1 MLRVIRRRDTG
12 ARMTRID
19 ARVWATA
26 ALAAVACGGGK
37 RETPD
42 AAKVDAP
49 GGGVLHVSPS
59 GNNAADGFTSPVATL
74 GKALQLATRTREPV
88 DIELAAGTYTLGSP
102 DILPYV
108 VPSNVQTI
116 AGPAGG
122 GAILVGQA
130 NGMPPVSAVIL
141 TAGAVRDLELRNFA
155 TAIEVRGV
163 VELSNLR
170 VVDSGTAVETNFNE
184 PAGTRKVHIEHL
196 DVTNST
202 PSRCAV
208 ALALTGTSEVSPSEV
223 SITGLTTH
231 DVGGAVFASTT
242 LAAGHATVDI
252 DGAEIV
258 NTISSMPCNAAV
270 FELRGVALALR
281 NSTVAGGTFGFNFYD
296 NGQLTIEHST
306 IRSTSIGLLAFGGV
320 VHITDTVFT
329 ANGTTFLVQ
338 GGDWTMTG
346 VNATGNQSPGT
357 LESQG
362 SDPPLTVTMRGSTLA
377 NNKGDGLQLRGHVT
391 ADFGTTA
398 SPGNNIIRGNTGV
411 GLSVLNDTVW
421 PQITAAGNTWN
432 ANLQGAD
439 ADGKYIVPAT
449 IAGPIATTAGNNF
462 ALPAQA
468 NLVR

>member
-1 MLRVIRRRDTG
+1 
-12 ARMTRID
+12 
-19 ARVWATA
+19 
-26 ALAAVACGGGK
+26 
-37 RETPD
+37 
-42 AAKVDAP
+42 
-49 GGGVLHVSPS
+49 
-59 GNNAADGFTSPVATL
+59 
-74 GKALQLATRTREPV
+74 
-88 DIELAAGTYTLGSP
+88 
-102 DILPYV
+102 
-108 VPSNVQTI
+108 
-116 AGPAGG
+116 
-122 GAILVGQA
+122 VGQA
-130 NGMPPVSAVIL
+130 NAMPPVSAVIL
-141 TAGAVRDLELRNFA
+141 TAGAVRDLELRDFA
-155 TAIEVRGV
+155 TAIEVRGA
-163 VELSNLR
+163 VELSNLH
-170 VVDSGTAVETNFNE
+170 VVNSGTAVETNFNE

-202 PSRCAV
+202 PARCVV
-208 ALALTGTSEVSPSEV
+208 ALALEAPAEV

-231 DVGGAVFASTT
+231 DVGGAVFAPSM
-242 LAAGHATVDI
+242 LAAGHATVNI

-258 NTISSMPCNAAV
+258 NTNSGMPCNAGV

-281 NSTVAGGTFGFNFYD
+281 NSTVAGGGIGFNFYD
-296 NGQLTIEHST
+296 HGQLTIEHST
-306 IRSTSIGLLAFGGV
+306 IRSTSLGLLSFGGV

-329 ANGTTFLVQ
+329 ANGTMFSAR

-346 VNATGNQSPGT
+346 VNATGNRSPGD

-362 SDPPLTVTMRGSTLA
+362 SDAPLTVTMHGSTLA
-377 NNKGDGLQLRGHVT
+377 NNTGDGLQLRGHVT
-391 ADFGTTA
+391 ADLGTTA

-411 GLSVLNDTVW
+411 GLSVLNDTVL